1 MLKNKY
7 QRLSRDEKKKAREDF
22 YKTNDGKALHYRFT
36 RLLIVSVL
44 LILYGLFLII
54 ETLVKHGSIF
64 GIVSGI
70 LLFVFAL
77 VFLIGRHK
85 LIVDRVNKYLLK
97 KK

>member
-22 YKTNDGKALHYRFT
+22 YQTNDGKALRYRFT
-36 RLLIVSVL
+36 RLLIVSIL
-44 LILYGLFLII
+44 LILYGMFLII

-70 LLFVFAL
+70 LLFVFAF